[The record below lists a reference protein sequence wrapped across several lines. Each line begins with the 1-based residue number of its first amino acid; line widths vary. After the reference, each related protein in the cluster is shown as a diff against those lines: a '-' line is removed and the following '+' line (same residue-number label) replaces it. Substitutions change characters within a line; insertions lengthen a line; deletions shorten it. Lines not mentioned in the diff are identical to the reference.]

1 MTKLKILTIFGT
13 RPEVI
18 KVFPVLRAL
27 DKDPSFESIAV
38 STSQHREMID
48 DLLTLFDINPGE
60 DLNIIRENQ
69 SLVDISTRVL
79 SGLDPILYQHHPD
92 LILIQGD
99 TTTAFIGALTAFYR
113 KIPIGH
119 IEAGLRSKSK
129 MHPFPEEINRRLITQ
144 VADLHFAP
152 TRSSAQNLSKEGV
165 NHEKIFTT
173 GNTVVDSLQY
183 IVGRKGRPLKT
194 HLPEKVLDFEHLIIV
209 TAHRRENWGKP
220 LEELCRAIQD
230 LVRMYPDLSF
240 LFPVHLNPKVRDTV
254 FSIIGEW
261 RNVFLV
267 DPLPYDAFIRAIT
280 QSYLVITDSGGIQE
294 ECPSLG
300 TPVLVFRKVTE
311 RPENIAAGGMKIIG
325 LSRKNIVREVC
336 RLLDNPEAHQQMITN
351 HNPYGDG
358 QAARRITQA
367 ILHHFQQADRPD
379 SFVPQKGKPFATDH
393 YLKVSNRLS

>member
-1 MTKLKILTIFGT
+1 MC
-13 RPEVI
+13 
-18 KVFPVLRAL
+18 PVLRAL
-27 DKDPSFESIAV
+27 DKDPSFESIVV

-48 DLLTLFDINPGE
+48 DLLILFEIKPGE

-79 SGLDPILYQHHPD
+79 SGLDPILNQHHPD

-113 KIPIGH
+113 KILIGH
-119 IEAGLRSKSK
+119 IEAGLRSKNK

-152 TRSSAQNLSKEGV
+152 TETSAQNLSKEGV
-165 NHEKIFTT
+165 KSEKIYTT
-173 GNTVVDSLQY
+173 GNTVIDSLKY
-183 IVGRKGRPLKT
+183 IVARQAKPLT
-194 HLPEKVLDFEHLIIV
+194 FYFPENAFKFNRQILV

-220 LEELCRAIQD
+220 LEELCHAIQD
-230 LVRMYPDLSF
+230 LVERYPDLSF
-240 LFPVHLNPKVRDTV
+240 LFPVHLNPMVRKTV
-254 FSIIGEW
+254 FNMIGYEK
-261 RNVFLV
+261 NVFLV
-267 DPLPYDAFIRAIT
+267 DPLPYDAFIGAIA
-280 QSYLVITDSGGIQE
+280 QSYLVITDSGGVQE

-311 RPENIAAGGMKIIG
+311 RPENIAAGGMKIVG
-325 LSRKNIVREVC
+325 LARENIVTEVC
-336 RLLDNPEAHQQMITN
+336 RLLDDPRAHQQMVSN

-367 ILHHFQQADRPD
+367 ILHHFKQADRPD
-379 SFVPQKGKPFATDH
+379 SFMPQKGKPFASED
-393 YLKVSNRLS
+393 YLKISNRLS

>member
-1 MTKLKILTIFGT
+1 M
-13 RPEVI
+13 
-18 KVFPVLRAL
+18 FPVLRAL
-27 DKDPSFESIAV
+27 DKDPSFESIVV

-48 DLLTLFDINPGE
+48 DMLALFDIKPDA
-60 DLNIIRENQ
+60 DLNIIQKNQ
-69 SLVDISTRVL
+69 SLVDISTRAL
-79 SGLDPILYQHHPD
+79 SGLDPILNQYRPD

-113 KIPIGH
+113 KIPVGH
-119 IEAGLRSKSK
+119 IEAGLRSKNK
-129 MHPFPEEINRRLITQ
+129 MHPFPEEVNRRLITQ

-152 TRSSAQNLSKEGV
+152 TGSSAQNLLKEDIKP
-165 NHEKIFTT
+165 EKIFTT
-173 GNTVVDSLQY
+173 GNTVIDSLKY
-183 IVGRKGRPLKT
+183 IVGRKGRPPKAY
-194 HLPEKVLDFEHLIIV
+194 LPEKALDINRQILV

-230 LVRMYPDLSF
+230 LVEMYHDLSF
-240 LFPVHLNPKVRDTV
+240 LFPVHLNPMVRKTV
-254 FSIIGEW
+254 FNMIGEVK
-261 RNVFLV
+261 NVFLV
-267 DPLPYDAFIRAIT
+267 DPLPYDAFIGAIT

-325 LSRKNIVREVC
+325 LDRENIVREVC
-336 RLLDNPEAHQQMITN
+336 RLLDDHKAYQQMITN

-367 ILHHFQQADRPD
+367 ILYHFKEADRPD
-379 SFVPQKGKPFATDH
+379 SFVPEKSKFISADDH
-393 YLKVSNRLS
+393 SEVSNRLS